1 MKKIPSFFII
11 TNMKVL
17 EKFLFPNLDW
27 IQIEVSGLCNASCFY
42 CPHTVFRKSWRG
54 RNLEIEEFLMITPYI
69 NKVRLLY
76 LQGWGEPFLN
86 PNFFEF
92 VKIAKSQKVMVG
104 TTTNGTL
111 IEEYQ
116 VEKIIE
122 SGIDIIAFSLTGIKT
137 NDQLRK
143 GTSVDKVFRVIDQLN
158 ERKIKLASSTPKIHI
173 AYMLLRSN
181 FHEIEE
187 IPNSLSNRGI
197 EHVVVSLLDFVADS
211 SLKDEDLTPKNEEE
225 FLKLKELFEN
235 ISNACEEKAIKISFN
250 LSHPEKRNRTCS
262 ERPLSSMFINSL
274 GYVSPCVYTG
284 IPAEGLENIYFGNIR
299 DMSLWSIW
307 KTPDYRN
314 FRKSH
319 KKQRFTKPCLD
330 CNKLRIF

>member
-1 MKKIPSFFII
+1 
-11 TNMKVL
+11 MKVL
-17 EKFLFPNLDW
+17 EKILFPNLDW

-42 CPHTVFRKSWRG
+42 CPHKIFRRSWKG
-54 RNLEIEEFLMITPYI
+54 RNLEIDEFLKITPYLS
-69 NKVRLLY
+69 KVRLLY
-76 LQGWGEPFLN
+76 LQGWGEPFCN
-86 PNFFEF
+86 PNFFDF

-111 IEEYQ
+111 LEEYHI
-116 VEKIIE
+116 EKIIE

-143 GTSVDKVFRVIDQLN
+143 GTSVAKVFKVIDQLN
-158 ERKIKLASSTPKIHI
+158 QKKLKLGSNTPKIHI
-173 AYMLLRSN
+173 AYMLLKSN
-181 FHEIEE
+181 LHEISE
-187 IPNSLSNRGI
+187 IPNSFTNRGI
-197 EHVVVSLLDFVADS
+197 EHVVVSLLDLVADS
-211 SLKDEDLTPKNEEE
+211 SLKDEDITPKNEEE
-225 FLKLKELFEN
+225 YLKLKELFEN
-235 ISNACEEKAIKISFN
+235 ISKSCEEKALKISFN
-250 LSHPEKRNRTCS
+250 LSHPERKNKICS

-284 IPAEGLENIYFGNIR
+284 IPAEGLELKNIYFGNIR

-307 KTPDYRN
+307 KTPIYRN

-319 KKQRFTKPCLD
+319 KKGRFTKPCLD